1 MHDESPKGLLTRAL
15 AAIWAILDAVI
26 GRAPA
31 SRDLADDAIALRII
45 ATPGRLSTI
54 PQRRLAA
61 AFLRLLQSGS
71 VVRVDG
77 SYYLTERGW
86 EDIGRPLS
94 ARELRALQRLRD
106 EREGWFPP
114 RDDADL
120 LRQRGL
126 LPRPD
131 VLGCHR
137 WKLTPAGRAACRG
150 ALS

>member
-1 MHDESPKGLLTRAL
+1 MTRIL

-31 SRDLADDAIALRII
+31 SRDLADEAVALHII
-45 ATPGRLSTI
+45 VTPGRLSTI

-61 AFLRLLQSGS
+61 AFLRLLQSGA

-86 EDIGRPLS
+86 EDLGRPLS
-94 ARELRALQRLRD
+94 ARELRALHRLRD
-106 EREGWFPP
+106 EHERTGWFPAQT
-114 RDDADL
+114 DADL

-126 LPRPD
+126 LPRAD
-131 VLGCHR
+131 VLDCHR
-137 WKLTPAGRAACRG
+137 WKLTPAGVAACRG